1 MEGHARTKVVIY
13 QFLTTDA
20 GVRSYTRPCGV
31 YGVRSGSGP
40 FFFFLGVLP
49 FSPFIVIFHTHVH
62 VSTFGVVEYIMSV
75 IDVIMKHNTE

>member
-31 YGVRSGSGP
+31 YGVRSDSGP
-40 FFFFLGVLP
+40 FFFPLAYFRFRLSSSYSILMFMYRPSVL
-49 FSPFIVIFHTHVH
+49 
-62 VSTFGVVEYIMSV
+62 
-75 IDVIMKHNTE
+75 